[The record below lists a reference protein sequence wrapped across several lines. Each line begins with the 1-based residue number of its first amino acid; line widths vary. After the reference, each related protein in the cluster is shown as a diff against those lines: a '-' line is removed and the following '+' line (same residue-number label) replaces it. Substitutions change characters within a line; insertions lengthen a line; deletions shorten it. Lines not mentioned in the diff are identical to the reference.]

1 MELVRHRGAV
11 SANGFAKNAFRLW
24 SIQIM
29 KPPKHLPSG
38 LTGSII
44 KEPLFGTCFCCDE
57 FEQLM
62 FRLSMASDEAD
73 MMGLD
78 L

>member
-1 MELVRHRGAV
+1 
-11 SANGFAKNAFRLW
+11 
-24 SIQIM
+24 M

-78 L
+78 LLSPSICSKCIMSHVKRLKEEREQDK